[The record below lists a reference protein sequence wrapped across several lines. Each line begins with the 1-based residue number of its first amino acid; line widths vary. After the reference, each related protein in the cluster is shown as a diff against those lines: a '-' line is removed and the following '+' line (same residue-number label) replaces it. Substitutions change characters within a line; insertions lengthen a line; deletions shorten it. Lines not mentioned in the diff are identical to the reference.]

1 MIRVYICGAY
11 SDDNVLGVLKNIGR
25 GQHYASL
32 LFKEGFAPFTPW
44 HDKEFVIHNWQD
56 NFTVDQFYKYSIEWL
71 RVSDALFIVPNHE
84 GLKNY
89 LQSKGTLAEIRFAF
103 DHGIPVFKN
112 IGDLK
117 DHFEYEIHGLF

>member
-1 MIRVYICGAY
+1 MVKVYLAGAY

-84 GLKNY
+84 GLKDY
-89 LQSKGTLAEIRFAF
+89 QESKGTMAEIKFAF
-103 DHGIPVFKN
+103 DYGIPVFWD
-112 IGDLK
+112 IDVLK
-117 DHFEYEIHGLF
+117 KHFKDEL